1 MSDGEIAEANYPE
14 SYNALK
20 QYVDILAN
28 RGIEWG
34 LVGPKEKD
42 RLWGRH
48 VLNSLAIAELLPEGV
63 SVVDVGSGAGLP
75 GIPLAIVRAD
85 LQVTLLE
92 PLLRRYEFLG
102 LAVAELGLEDRVTVE
117 RGRAE
122 DSAGHY
128 DAVVCRAVAPLPK
141 LLKWVTPLF
150 YPDGKLYALKGSSA
164 GEEVA
169 EAEGY
174 LSAAGLRASVRS
186 VRAAAEAEPTSVVVV
201 QSA

>member
-1 MSDGEIAEANYPE
+1 MDDQKLAETSFPE
-14 SYNALK
+14 SYETLK
-20 QYVDILAN
+20 RYVDILAK
-28 RGIEWG
+28 RGIDWG
-34 LVGPKEKD
+34 LIGPKEKD

-48 VLNSLAIAELLPEGV
+48 VLNSVAMADLLPEGV

-75 GIPLAIVRAD
+75 GIPLAIVRGD

-102 LAVAELGLEDRVTVE
+102 LAVDELGLSDRVTVE

-128 DAVVCRAVAPLPK
+128 DVVVCRAVAPLEK

-150 YPDGKLYALKGSSA
+150 YPEGRLLALKGSSA
-164 GEEVA
+164 PEEV
-169 EAEGY
+169 E
-174 LSAAGLRASVRS
+174 SAARFLEASSLTAKVLT
-186 VRAAAEAEPTSVVVV
+186 VRAAPQAESTTVVEVV
-201 QSA
+201 AG